1 MKKPHIKIVDSIAR
15 PFRGQGSARRVKGY
29 RVQLVAANGEIL
41 QISEQLESVASVKKH
56 ILAIGRVFAIT
67 AAWELW
73 SVVKVVDETKDK
85 VWKNPMP

>member
-15 PFRGQGSARRVKGY
+15 PFRGQGSARRVKGF

-41 QISEQLESVASVKKH
+41 QVSEQLESVAAVKKH
-56 ILAIGRVFAIT
+56 ILALGKVFAIT

-73 SVVKVVDETKDK
+73 SLVKVCDETKNK
-85 VWKNPMP
+85 VWKNPLP